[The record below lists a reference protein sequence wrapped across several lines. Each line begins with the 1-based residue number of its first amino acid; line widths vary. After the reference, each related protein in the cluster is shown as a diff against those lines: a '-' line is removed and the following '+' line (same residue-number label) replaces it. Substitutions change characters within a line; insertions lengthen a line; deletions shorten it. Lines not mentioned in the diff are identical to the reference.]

1 MRAGQLRHR
10 ITIEANTADLEV
22 PSDDG
27 TVTPTWFALH
37 INRPAEVLA
46 VSGGETLRGGV
57 QLAATTSHTIRLR
70 YVSGISPEM
79 RVAWNGLTLGI
90 THVRDLDG
98 RQREL
103 LIEAIQ
109 G

>member
-1 MRAGQLRHR
+1 MQAGKLRHR
-10 ITIEANTADLEV
+10 ITIQQNTANLEE
-22 PSDDG
+22 PAADG
-27 TVTPTWFALH
+27 TVTKTWSALH
-37 INRPAEVLA
+37 TNRPAEVLA

-57 QLAATTSHTIRLR
+57 QLAATTSHTIRTR

-79 RVAWNGLTLGI
+79 RITWNGLTLGI

-98 RQREL
+98 RRREL
-103 LIEAIQ
+103 LIEATQ